1 VGDPLNDRDDLKV
14 ETIMSNY
21 SADQIIAC
29 RRVAMEQN
37 RKLFEEANAI
47 NRSALDLLDRSDFD
61 SEMFLVYLQLQEKA
75 KYLFREAL
83 EHITLLE
90 EQFPSPQLQNTI
102 DGSTRK
108 SALLNEARTRRI
120 QRYPGCLPV
129 DVNQGIY
136 HGSK

>member
-1 VGDPLNDRDDLKV
+1 
-14 ETIMSNY
+14 MSNY

-75 KYLFREAL
+75 KHLFREAL

-102 DGSTRK
+102 DGSARK
-108 SALLNEARTRRI
+108 SALLNEARREESSATLAVF
-120 QRYPGCLPV
+120 Q
-129 DVNQGIY
+129 
-136 HGSK
+136 ST